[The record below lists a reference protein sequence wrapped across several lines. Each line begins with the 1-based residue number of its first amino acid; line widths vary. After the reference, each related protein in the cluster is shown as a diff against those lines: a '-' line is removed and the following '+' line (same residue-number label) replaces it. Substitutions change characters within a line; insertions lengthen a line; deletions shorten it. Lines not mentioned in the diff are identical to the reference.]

1 MHSRGSHHNPPS
13 VGPFGGRGGGRGTPR
28 PVHKM
33 TLPQML
39 AETAVA
45 RSLLIAASRSPREDK
60 KPTIILVLVGLPGS
74 GKSTFSNFVANT
86 TPHGRWGI
94 CCQDNLGDR
103 KNSQQTADPPPFSQW
118 RGCIIDRCNFDPS
131 QRAHWIELAAESG
144 SLGRPV
150 LPLCVVM
157 DRADDVAHCVNRAT
171 QRGADGVHAGNEDW
185 GRIAH
190 GMNASFSYP
199 EPQEGFAATY
209 YCSTVGGI
217 GELVSL
223 IAQLQ

>member
-1 MHSRGSHHNPPS
+1 
-13 VGPFGGRGGGRGTPR
+13 
-28 PVHKM
+28 M

-45 RSLLIAASRSPREDK
+45 RSLLIAASRCPREDK
-60 KPTIILVLVGLPGS
+60 KPTILLVLVGLPGS

-86 TPHGRWGI
+86 TPQGRWGI

-103 KNSQQTADPPPFSQW
+103 KNVLTAARRHIGLYEDHAQAASSGTEESQQTAEPPPFSQW
-118 RGCIIDRCNFDPS
+118 RGCIIDRCNFDPC

-190 GMNASFSYP
+190 GMNASFSHP